1 VTASEGTRSAPRLL
15 MAPGKLIGEVLK
27 PLPLPHAI
35 PKIANDAQSKRIAAN
50 TGEEFTK

>member
-1 VTASEGTRSAPRLL
+1 MTASEGTRSAPRLL

-27 PLPLPHAI
+27 PLSHAI
-35 PKIANDAQSKRIAAN
+35 AKIANDAQSKRIAAN